1 MNPMRLF
8 VEAKYYS
15 EDKKVGIDKVRM
27 GIGILQ
33 DVNTNYVT
41 LKMSEEELSLM
52 KYDYH
57 YSIFS
62 TSGFTE
68 DAQRLALAH
77 NISLMDLSCSRFEGI
92 LKLISDIV
100 DEFFRSKTNISGDDF
115 KRFKNGFRSFIN
127 RGGRVR
133 DFVITNLMKELL
145 LNLQGQAIYLASI
158 RSSQIISLF
167 PDNDRAFR
175 ESLRKEPNQS
185 VTITW
190 TNIDGDW
197 FIKPADGSYTL
208 VFRLPILFRNQ
219 VIDMISLKE
228 SKLRV
233 INFIAYLDGDNPTFC
248 TLKFDKEETLNL
260 IENSN

>member
-57 YSIFS
+57 SSIFS

-77 NISLMDLSCSRFEGI
+77 NISLMDLSCSRFDGI
-92 LKLISDIV
+92 LRLISDIV
-100 DEFFRSKTNISGDDF
+100 DELFGNETDILGDEF
-115 KRFKNGFRSFIN
+115 KIFKNGFRGFIN
-127 RGGRVR
+127 RGGRAR
-133 DFVITNLMKELL
+133 DFVITNLMEDLL

-158 RSSQIISLF
+158 RNSQIISLF
-167 PDNDRAFR
+167 PDNDSAFR
-175 ESLRKEPNQS
+175 ESLRKSQINLLLLLGL
-185 VTITW
+185 I
-190 TNIDGDW
+190 IDGDW
-197 FIKPADGSYTL
+197 FIKPIDKSYTL

-219 VIDMISLKE
+219 VIDLMSLKE
-228 SKLRV
+228 NKFRV
-233 INFIAYLDGDNPTFC
+233 ISFIAYLDGDNPTFC
-248 TLKFDKEETLNL
+248 T
-260 IENSN
+260 

>member
-77 NISLMDLSCSRFEGI
+77 NISLMDLSCSRFDGI
-92 LKLISDIV
+92 LRLISDIV
-100 DEFFRSKTNISGDDF
+100 DELFGNETDILGDEF
-115 KRFKNGFRSFIN
+115 KKFKNGFRRFIN

-133 DFVITNLMKELL
+133 DFVITNLMEELL
-145 LNLQGQAIYLASI
+145 INLKGQAIYLASI
-158 RSSQIISLF
+158 RNSQIISLF
-167 PDNDRAFR
+167 PDNDCFSR
-175 ESLRKEPNQS
+175 
-185 VTITW
+185 ITKKSQI
-190 TNIDGDW
+190 NLLLLLGLIIDGDW
-197 FIKPADGSYTL
+197 FIKPIDESYTL

-219 VIDMISLKE
+219 VIDLMSLKE
-228 SKLRV
+228 NKFRV
-233 INFIAYLDGDNPTFC
+233 ISFIAYLDGENPTFC
-248 TLKFDKEETLNL
+248 TLKFDKNATLDL
-260 IENSN
+260 IVNTQ